1 MLETSRER
9 VVLLKAGFK
18 GKEIET
24 LYLLYN
30 GFTIVR
36 SVPFFEPSDIN
47 IKESKTITTNQEVA
61 PELSL

>member
-1 MLETSRER
+1 MLEKSQER
-9 VVLLKAGFK
+9 VVLLKAGLK

-30 GFTIVR
+30 GFTIVG
-36 SVPFFEPSDIN
+36 SPLFFKQADVN
-47 IKESKTITTNQEVA
+47 KENTPIHQEAV

>member
-1 MLETSRER
+1 MLETSQER
-9 VVLLKAGFK
+9 VALLKAGFK

-30 GFTIVR
+30 GFTLVHSPPIFK
-36 SVPFFEPSDIN
+36 PADIN
-47 IKESKTITTNQEVA
+47 KENKNTAINQEAA

>member
-1 MLETSRER
+1 MLETSQER
-9 VVLLKAGFK
+9 VALLKAGFK

-30 GFTIVR
+30 GFTIVH
-36 SVPFFEPSDIN
+36 SLPFFKPADIIEEN
-47 IKESKTITTNQEVA
+47 TAIDQEAA

>member
-1 MLETSRER
+1 MLETSQER

-30 GFTIVR
+30 GFTLVG
-36 SVPFFEPSDIN
+36 SPSFFKPADIN
-47 IKESKTITTNQEVA
+47 EENKNTAINQEAA

>member
-1 MLETSRER
+1 MLETSQER

-18 GKEIET
+18 GKEIEK

-30 GFTIVR
+30 DFTIVH
-36 SVPFFEPSDIN
+36 SPLFFKPDDIIDEN
-47 IKESKTITTNQEVA
+47 TPINHEAA